1 MPSTKD
7 YRDRI
12 RSVSN
17 TAKVTGA
24 MQMIAASKMNRAQ
37 NMVQAGR
44 PYADRIRDVLGDLAA
59 LAAKDDDA
67 PTVDLLKVR
76 PVKKTLVLLITPDR
90 GLAGALVGNL
100 QRAAAKFIHEAEGEI
115 SVVAVGRKGERFVTR
130 AGQDLKASFTVPDR
144 PTLDDTIAVGRM
156 LVDEYR
162 SERVDR
168 VVLIYAK
175 FINTAVQEIT
185 ARQLLPV
192 EPAERGDDDVD
203 KLEELDYIYEP
214 SINEVLASLVPRYI
228 ETQVYHGILE
238 AFASEHSAR
247 MISMQNATDNANEIV
262 EGLTLDLNKARQES
276 ITAELLDIVGGV
288 AALEG

>member
-7 YRDRI
+7 FRDRI
-12 RSVSN
+12 KSVSN

-24 MQMIAASKMNRAQ
+24 MQMIAASKMTRAQ
-37 NMVQAGR
+37 NMVRDGR

-59 LAAKDDDA
+59 LAARDEESE
-67 PTVDLLKVR
+67 TVDLLKVR
-76 PVKKTLVLLITPDR
+76 PVKKTLMLLVTPDR

-100 QRAAAKFIHEAEGEI
+100 QREAGKFIQGTEGEV
-115 SVVAVGRKGERFVTR
+115 SVIAVGRKGERFITR
-130 AGQDLKASFTVPDR
+130 TGGDLLAGFSVPDR
-144 PTLDDTIAVGRM
+144 PVMDDTVTVGRM
-156 LVDEYR
+156 LVEEYR

-168 VVLIYAK
+168 VVLIYAQ
-175 FINTAVQEIT
+175 FISTAAQEVTI
-185 ARQLLPV
+185 RQLLPV
-192 EPAERGDDDVD
+192 EPAQRGEGDVQ
-203 KLEELDYIYEP
+203 KLQQLDYIYEP
-214 SINEVLASLVPRYI
+214 SISSVLQSLVPRYI

-247 MISMQNATDNANEIV
+247 MIAMQNATDNAQEIV

>member
-1 MPSTKD
+1 LPSTKD

-67 PTVDLLKVR
+67 PPVDLLKVR
-76 PVKKTLVLLITPDR
+76 PEKKTLVLLLTPDR

-100 QRAAAKFIHEAEGEI
+100 QRAAANFIRDTEGEVSI
-115 SVVAVGRKGERFVTR
+115 VAVGRKGEKFATR

-156 LVDEYR
+156 LVDEYS

-175 FINTAVQEIT
+175 FINTAVQKIT

-192 EPAERGDDDVD
+192 EPAERGDDDVE

-214 SINEVLASLVPRYI
+214 SINDVLASLVPRYI
-228 ETQVYHGILE
+228 ESQVYHGILE

-247 MISMQNATDNANEIV
+247 MIAMQNATDNANEIV

>member
-1 MPSTKD
+1 
-7 YRDRI
+7 
-12 RSVSN
+12 
-17 TAKVTGA
+17 
-24 MQMIAASKMNRAQ
+24 MIAASKMTRAQ
-37 NMVQAGR
+37 NSVREGR

-59 LAAKDDDA
+59 LAAKEEDA
-67 PTVDLLKVR
+67 IVALLQVR
-76 PVKKTLVLLITPDR
+76 PVKKTLILLVTPDR

-100 QRAAAKFIHEAEGEI
+100 QREAGRFIQRTEGDVSI
-115 SVVAVGRKGERFVTR
+115 VTVGRKGERFVART
-130 AGQDLKASFTVPDR
+130 GQDLLAGFSVPDR
-144 PTLDDTIAVGRM
+144 PTLDDTVAVGRM
-156 LVDEYR
+156 LVDEYA

-175 FINTAVQEIT
+175 FINTAVQQVT
-185 ARQLLPV
+185 TRQLLPV
-192 EPAERGDDDVD
+192 EPPERGDDDVA
-203 KLEELDYIYEP
+203 KLQQLDYIYEP
-214 SINEVLASLVPRYI
+214 SISEVLEALVPRYI

-247 MISMQNATDNANEIV
+247 MIAMQNATDNANEIV

>member
-1 MPSTKD
+1 LPSTKD
-7 YRDRI
+7 FRDRI
-12 RSVSN
+12 KSVSN

-37 NMVQAGR
+37 NAVREGR

-59 LAAKDDDA
+59 LAAKEEDA
-67 PTVDLLKVR
+67 PTVALLQVR
-76 PVKKTLVLLITPDR
+76 PVKKTLVLLVTPDR

-100 QRAAAKFIHEAEGEI
+100 QREAAKFIQETEGEV
-115 SVVAVGRKGERFVTR
+115 SVVAVGRKGERFVART
-130 AGQDLKASFTVPDR
+130 GQDLLAGFSIPDR
-144 PTLDDTIAVGRM
+144 PTLDDTVAVGRM
-156 LVDEYR
+156 LVDEYA

-175 FINTAVQEIT
+175 FINTAVQQVT

-192 EPAERGDDDVD
+192 EPPERGDEEIE
-203 KLEELDYIYEP
+203 KLQELDYIYEP
-214 SINEVLASLVPRYI
+214 SISEVLESLVPRYI

-247 MISMQNATDNANEIV
+247 MIAMQNATDNANEIV

>member
-1 MPSTKD
+1 
-7 YRDRI
+7 
-12 RSVSN
+12 
-17 TAKVTGA
+17 

-37 NMVQAGR
+37 NAVREGR
-44 PYADRIRDVLGDLAA
+44 PYADRIREVLGDLAA
-59 LAAKDDDA
+59 LAAKDEDA

-76 PVKKTLVLLITPDR
+76 PVNKTLVVLVTPDR

-100 QRAAAKFIHEAEGEI
+100 QRETARFIQGIEGDFSMI
-115 SVVAVGRKGERFVTR
+115 AVGRKGERFVART
-130 AGQDLKASFTVPDR
+130 GQDLLASFSVPDR
-144 PTLDDTIAVGRM
+144 PTLDDTVAIGRM
-156 LVDEYR
+156 LVDEYS

-175 FINTAVQEIT
+175 FINTAVQEIN

-192 EPAERGDDDVD
+192 EPPQRDEDEVG

-214 SINEVLASLVPRYI
+214 SISAVLESLVPRYI
-228 ETQVYHGILE
+228 ETQVYHSILE

-247 MISMQNATDNANEIV
+247 MIAMQNATDNANEIV

>member
-1 MPSTKD
+1 
-7 YRDRI
+7 
-12 RSVSN
+12 
-17 TAKVTGA
+17 
-24 MQMIAASKMNRAQ
+24 MIAASKMNRAQ

-59 LAAKDDDA
+59 LASKDEDA

-76 PVKKTLVLLITPDR
+76 PVERTLLLLVTPDR

-100 QRAAAKFIHEAEGEI
+100 QRAAAKFIHETEGAVSI
-115 SVVAVGRKGERFVTR
+115 IAVGRKGERFVTR
-130 AGQDLKASFTVPDR
+130 AGQDLKASFSVPDR
-144 PTLDDTIAVGRM
+144 PDLEDTVAVGRM
-156 LVDEYR
+156 LVEEY
-162 SERVDR
+162 SAERVDR
-168 VVLIYAK
+168 VVLLYSK
-175 FINTAVQEIT
+175 FINTAVQKIT
-185 ARQLLPV
+185 TRQLLPV
-192 EPAERGDDDVD
+192 EPPHRGDDDIGR
-203 KLEELDYIYEP
+203 LEELDFIYEP
-214 SINEVLASLVPRYI
+214 SIGDVLESLVPRYI

-247 MISMQNATDNANEIV
+247 MIAMQNATDNANEIV

>member
-1 MPSTKD
+1 LPSTKD

-76 PVKKTLVLLITPDR
+76 PEKKTLVLLLTPDR

-100 QRAAAKFIHEAEGEI
+100 QRAAANFIRDTEGEVSI
-115 SVVAVGRKGERFVTR
+115 VAVGRKGEKFATR

-156 LVDEYR
+156 LVDEYS

-175 FINTAVQEIT
+175 FINTAVQKIT

-192 EPAERGDDDVD
+192 EPAERGDDDVE

-214 SINEVLASLVPRYI
+214 SINDVLASLVPRYI
-228 ETQVYHGILE
+228 ESQVYHGILE

-247 MISMQNATDNANEIV
+247 MIAMQNATDNAIEIV

>member
-1 MPSTKD
+1 
-7 YRDRI
+7 
-12 RSVSN
+12 
-17 TAKVTGA
+17 

-37 NMVQAGR
+37 NAVKEGR

-59 LAAKDDDA
+59 LAAQEEDA
-67 PTVDLLKVR
+67 PTVALLRVR
-76 PVKKTLVLLITPDR
+76 PVKKTLVLLVTPDR

-100 QRAAAKFIHEAEGEI
+100 QREAAKFIQETEGEV
-115 SVVAVGRKGERFVTR
+115 SVVAVGRKGERFVART
-130 AGQDLKASFTVPDR
+130 GQDLLAGFSIPDR
-144 PTLDDTIAVGRM
+144 PTLDDTVAVGRM
-156 LVDEYR
+156 LVDEYA

-175 FINTAVQEIT
+175 FINTAVQKVI
-185 ARQLLPV
+185 ARQLLPI
-192 EPAERGDDDVD
+192 EPPERGDEEID
-203 KLEELDYIYEP
+203 KLQELDYIYEP
-214 SINEVLASLVPRYI
+214 SISEVLESLVPRYI

-247 MISMQNATDNANEIV
+247 MIAMQNATDNANEIV

>member
-1 MPSTKD
+1 
-7 YRDRI
+7 
-12 RSVSN
+12 
-17 TAKVTGA
+17 
-24 MQMIAASKMNRAQ
+24 MIAASKMNRAQ
-37 NMVQAGR
+37 NSVKAGR

-59 LAAKDDDA
+59 LAAKDEDA
-67 PTVDLLKVR
+67 PTVALLKVR
-76 PVKKTLVLLITPDR
+76 PVKKTLVLLVTPDR

-100 QRAAAKFIHEAEGEI
+100 QRVAAKFIQGTEGDV
-115 SVVAVGRKGERFVTR
+115 SVITVGRKGEKFAART
-130 AGQDLKASFTVPDR
+130 GQELTATFSVSDR
-144 PTLDDTIAVGRM
+144 PTLDDTIAIGRM
-156 LVDEYR
+156 LVDEYS

-175 FINTAVQEIT
+175 FINTAVQKVT
-185 ARQLLPV
+185 SRQLLPV
-192 EPAERGDDDVD
+192 EPPKRDDAELG

-214 SINEVLASLVPRYI
+214 SINDVLESLVPRYI

-247 MISMQNATDNANEIV
+247 MIAMQNATDNANEIV

>member
-67 PTVDLLKVR
+67 PTVALLQVR
-76 PVKKTLVLLITPDR
+76 PVKKTLVLLVTPDR

-100 QRAAAKFIHEAEGEI
+100 QRAAAEFIQETEGEVSI
-115 SVVAVGRKGERFVTR
+115 VSVGRKGERFVTR
-130 AGQDLKASFTVPDR
+130 TGQELKASFSVPDR
-144 PTLDDTIAVGRM
+144 PTLDDTVVVGRM
-156 LVDEYR
+156 LVDEYS

-175 FINTAVQEIT
+175 FINTAVQEVT

-192 EPAERGDDDVD
+192 EPAKRGEDDVE

-214 SINEVLASLVPRYI
+214 SINDVLASLVPRYI
-228 ETQVYHGILE
+228 ETNGNQMLHE
-238 AFASEHSAR
+238 AFVR
-247 MISMQNATDNANEIV
+247 
-262 EGLTLDLNKARQES
+262 
-276 ITAELLDIVGGV
+276 
-288 AALEG
+288 

>member
-1 MPSTKD
+1 
-7 YRDRI
+7 
-12 RSVSN
+12 
-17 TAKVTGA
+17 
-24 MQMIAASKMNRAQ
+24 MIAASKMNRAQ

-59 LAAKDDDA
+59 LAAKDEDA

-76 PVKKTLVLLITPDR
+76 PVQKTLVVLVTPDR

-100 QRAAAKFIHEAEGEI
+100 QRAAGNFIQESDSEV
-115 SVVAVGRKGERFVTR
+115 SVVAVGRKGERFIIR
-130 AGQDLKASFTVPDR
+130 SGQDLQASFSVPDR
-144 PTLDDTIAVGRM
+144 PTLDDTVAVGRM
-156 LVDEYR
+156 LVDDYS

-175 FINTAVQEIT
+175 FINTAVQEVI

-192 EPAERGDDDVD
+192 EPAQRGDDDVE
-203 KLEELDYIYEP
+203 KLEELDYFYEP
-214 SINEVLASLVPRYI
+214 SINDVLESLVPRYI

-247 MISMQNATDNANEIV
+247 MIAMQNATDNANEIV
-262 EGLTLDLNKARQES
+262 ENLILDLNKARQES

-288 AALEG
+288 AAMEG